1 MMKRKKSL
9 DISNNN
15 QVLIRKGNNSSKL
28 NKSLLLN
35 NQKYNKKIQNKISS
49 LIIETIKYIQFYIRI
64 NYHRDKEI
72 QKLNKS
78 YFDFL
83 VQKKD
88 NIFLDYIYK
97 QKLSIESFYY
107 LDIIKKQSINIIEN
121 IRSKIKQNEELFE
134 LLIEYK
140 IEFIENNLK

>member
-35 NQKYNKKIQNKISS
+35 KQKYNKKIQNKISS
-49 LIIETIKYIQFYIRI
+49 LIIETIKYIKFYIRI
-64 NYHRDKEI
+64 NYNKDKEF
-72 QKLNKS
+72 QKLNKIYS
-78 YFDFL
+78 DFFE
-83 VQKKD
+83 QKKD
-88 NIFLDYIYK
+88 EIFLNYIYK
-97 QKLSIESFYY
+97 QKLSLESFYY
-107 LDIIKKQSINIIEN
+107 LDIIKKQSISIIEN
-121 IRSKIKQNEELFE
+121 IISRIKQNEELFE

-140 IEFIENNLK
+140 I